1 MSSPTSS
8 SQNNAPLDKSS
19 ENIAQHIIEN
29 HLSNKPRIIGLG
41 SGRALAKIVN
51 LLPPSVIEKCKFICT
66 SLQIKIEAERK
77 KLNIVDESLIPFL
90 DIVIDGA
97 DQIDSKFFMIKGG
110 GGALFR
116 EKILYH
122 SSKKTIIVGDSSK
135 FVPRFSRSVPLE
147 ILPFGRTA
155 TIPFLEKL
163 NGVPILRTLE
173 RGYPYITEN
182 GNLIL
187 DVMFND
193 YSNVLQLDTELKK
206 IPGIIETGFFI
217 QPANVCYCALEN
229 DRYKVYENPP
239 NLTRGLG

>member
-1 MSSPTSS
+1 MSSPSS
-8 SQNNAPLDKSS
+8 GSKNNGSLDKSF

-29 HLSNKPRIIGLG
+29 HISIKPLIIGLG
-41 SGRALAKIVN
+41 SGRAIAKIVN
-51 LLPPSVIEKCKFICT
+51 LLPLSIIENCKFICT

-116 EKILYH
+116 EKILYY
-122 SSKKTIIVGDSSK
+122 SSKKTIIVGDVSK
-135 FVPRFSRSVPLE
+135 FVSLFSRSVPLE

-155 TIPFLEKL
+155 TIPFLDKL
-163 NGVPILRTLE
+163 KGLPILRTLE

-187 DVMFND
+187 DVMFSD

-217 QPANVCYCALEN
+217 RPASVCYCALEN
-229 DRYKVYENPP
+229 NQYKVYENPP
-239 NLTRGLG
+239 NLTE

>member
-1 MSSPTSS
+1 MSSITSGS
-8 SQNNAPLDKSS
+8 HNNGSLDKSF

-29 HLSNKPRIIGLG
+29 HISDKPLLIGLG
-41 SGRALAKIVN
+41 SGRAIAKIVN
-51 LLPPSVIEKCKFICT
+51 QLPPLIIETCKFICT
-66 SLQIKIEAERK
+66 SLQIKIEAEKK
-77 KLNIVDESLIPFL
+77 KLSIVDESLIPFL

-116 EKILYH
+116 EKILYY
-122 SSKKTIIVGDSSK
+122 SSKKTIIVGDTSK

-155 TIPFLEKL
+155 TIPFLDKL

-193 YSNVLQLDTELKK
+193 YSNVPQLNTELKG
-206 IPGIIETGFFI
+206 IPGVIETGFFVR
-217 QPANVCYCALEN
+217 PASVCYCALKN
-229 DRYKVYENPP
+229 NQYKVYENPP
-239 NLTRGLG
+239 NLTKQLG

>member
-1 MSSPTSS
+1 
-8 SQNNAPLDKSS
+8 
-19 ENIAQHIIEN
+19 
-29 HLSNKPRIIGLG
+29 
-41 SGRALAKIVN
+41 
-51 LLPPSVIEKCKFICT
+51 
-66 SLQIKIEAERK
+66 
-77 KLNIVDESLIPFL
+77 VDESLIPFL

-116 EKILYH
+116 EKILYY
-122 SSKKTIIVGDSSK
+122 SSKKTIIVGDVSK
-135 FVPRFSRSVPLE
+135 FVSLFSRSVPLE

-155 TIPFLEKL
+155 TIPFLDKL
-163 NGVPILRTLE
+163 NGVPILRTLD

-187 DVMFND
+187 DVMFSD

-217 QPANVCYCALEN
+217 RPASVCYCALEN
-229 DRYKVYENPP
+229 NQYKVYENPP
-239 NLTRGLG
+239 NLTE

>member
-1 MSSPTSS
+1 MSSPSS
-8 SQNNAPLDKSS
+8 GSKNNGSLDKSF

-29 HLSNKPRIIGLG
+29 HISIKPLIIGLG
-41 SGRALAKIVN
+41 SGRAIAKIVN
-51 LLPPSVIEKCKFICT
+51 LLPLSIIENCKFICT

-116 EKILYH
+116 EKILYY
-122 SSKKTIIVGDSSK
+122 SSKKTIIVGDVSK
-135 FVPRFSRSVPLE
+135 FVSLFSRSVPLE

-155 TIPFLEKL
+155 TIPFLDKL
-163 NGVPILRTLE
+163 NGVSILRTLE

-187 DVMFND
+187 DVMFSD

-217 QPANVCYCALEN
+217 RPASVCYCALEN
-229 DRYKVYENPP
+229 NQYKVYENPP
-239 NLTRGLG
+239 NLTE

>member
-8 SQNNAPLDKSS
+8 SQNNAPLDKSF

-51 LLPPSVIEKCKFICT
+51 LLPPSIIEKCKFICT

-77 KLNIVDESLIPFL
+77 KLSIVDESLIPFL

-116 EKILYH
+116 EKILYY
-122 SSKKTIIVGDSSK
+122 SSKKTIIVGDISK
-135 FVPRFSRSVPLE
+135 FVPCFSRSVPLE

-155 TIPFLEKL
+155 TIPFLE
-163 NGVPILRTLE
+163 
-173 RGYPYITEN
+173 
-182 GNLIL
+182 
-187 DVMFND
+187 
-193 YSNVLQLDTELKK
+193 
-206 IPGIIETGFFI
+206 
-217 QPANVCYCALEN
+217 
-229 DRYKVYENPP
+229 
-239 NLTRGLG
+239 

>member
-1 MSSPTSS
+1 MSSPSS
-8 SQNNAPLDKSS
+8 GSKNNGSLDKSF

-29 HLSNKPRIIGLG
+29 HISNKPLIIGLG
-41 SGRALAKIVN
+41 SGRAIAKIVN
-51 LLPPSVIEKCKFICT
+51 LLPLSIIENCKFICT

-77 KLNIVDESLIPFL
+77 KLSIVDESLIPFL

-116 EKILYH
+116 EKILYY
-122 SSKKTIIVGDSSK
+122 SSKKTIIVGDISK
-135 FVPRFSRSVPLE
+135 FVSLFSRSVPLE

-155 TIPFLEKL
+155 TIPFLDKL
-163 NGVPILRTLE
+163 KGLPILRTLE

-187 DVMFND
+187 DVMFSD

-217 QPANVCYCALEN
+217 RPASVCYCALEN
-229 DRYKVYENPP
+229 NQYKVYENPP
-239 NLTRGLG
+239 NLTE

>member
-1 MSSPTSS
+1 MSSPSS
-8 SQNNAPLDKSS
+8 GSKNNGSLDKSF

-29 HLSNKPRIIGLG
+29 HISNKPLIIGLG
-41 SGRALAKIVN
+41 SGRAIAKIVN
-51 LLPPSVIEKCKFICT
+51 LLPLSIIENCKFICT

-77 KLNIVDESLIPFL
+77 KLRIVDESLIPFL

-116 EKILYH
+116 EKILYY
-122 SSKKTIIVGDSSK
+122 SSKKTIIVGDVSK
-135 FVPRFSRSVPLE
+135 FVSLFSRSVPLE

-155 TIPFLEKL
+155 TIPFLDKL
-163 NGVPILRTLE
+163 NGVPILRTLK

-187 DVMFND
+187 DVMFSD

-217 QPANVCYCALEN
+217 RPASVCYCALEN
-229 DRYKVYENPP
+229 NQYKVYENPP
-239 NLTRGLG
+239 NLTE

>member
-1 MSSPTSS
+1 MSSPSS
-8 SQNNAPLDKSS
+8 GSKNNGSLDKSF

-29 HLSNKPRIIGLG
+29 HISIKPLIIGLG
-41 SGRALAKIVN
+41 SGRAIAKIVN
-51 LLPPSVIEKCKFICT
+51 LLPLSIIENCKFICT

-116 EKILYH
+116 EKILYY
-122 SSKKTIIVGDSSK
+122 SSKKTIIVGDISK
-135 FVPRFSRSVPLE
+135 FVSLFSRSVPLE

-155 TIPFLEKL
+155 TIPFLDKL
-163 NGVPILRTLE
+163 KGLPILRTLE

-187 DVMFND
+187 DVMFSD

-217 QPANVCYCALEN
+217 RPASVCYCALEN
-229 DRYKVYENPP
+229 NQYKVYENPP
-239 NLTRGLG
+239 NLTE